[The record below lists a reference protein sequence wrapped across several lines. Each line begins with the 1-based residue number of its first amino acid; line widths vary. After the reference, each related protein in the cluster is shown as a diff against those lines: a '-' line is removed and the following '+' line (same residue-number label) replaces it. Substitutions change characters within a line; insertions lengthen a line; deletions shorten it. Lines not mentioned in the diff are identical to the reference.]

1 MPQLIDLGR
10 IRFSFLGD
18 YSSGTTY
25 EINDVV
31 RYGAN
36 AYVYKNATP
45 AAGNLPTN
53 TTYWSLMTSGVQYEG
68 VWSNATSYQPKD
80 IVTFGAKAYIALSA
94 HSGQDPTQTTYW
106 DVFTDAVRSTGA
118 WSASTAKYFPG
129 DIATRGGTQYVT
141 NSYHT
146 PNATFSVDLAA
157 SKWTVFAAGLRNRG
171 AWAVS
176 TAYLKDDLVTN
187 SLNSYTAT
195 QDFTSNATNFATET
209 NGYWT
214 LFTPGT
220 DNLPAQAGNADKL
233 LVTNGSNV
241 LWTPTIN
248 LSSSAQIDGSVY
260 MGASAA
266 EIATGEA
273 LSNLIGFGVGNAG
286 GSSEEFTQFTIWNKN
301 SDGLAST
308 DVIAQ
313 VHNGS
318 DLDGFIDMGITGENF
333 DAEVYGITG
342 PNDGYIFM
350 VAPAGTTGEG
360 NLVLA
365 TGDTG
370 TANKIIFAAG
380 GLTSGTTQMEIT
392 PDENVHI
399 EINTPSTSPST
410 GALTV
415 VGGVGVQG
423 NINVAGNAAIQGN
436 QSLVGNLVVQGSLSV
451 SGGQFAT
458 ENLSSTDPLLFV
470 GNQNEGNE
478 FDLGF
483 LTEAKQPSASVT
495 FSLGSIAVSASV
507 AVVTSRAYT
516 VLFKEIYNNVATLT
530 IGAHNYVV
538 GDIVNIAG
546 VDATFNGS
554 YTLTA
559 VAGNTIS
566 YAKTASNVTQTAG
579 AGTVQTLFN
588 TSSSIILGDFVTI
601 SGITGPNSV
610 FNGVHHIIAVSS
622 TTFSFSTA
630 AANQGSTSLSANSMA
645 SRTTRSKYSGIA
657 KNNTDGAW
665 YLFSNLETRPTTT
678 IDFTTPGLAF
688 DKLYLGSLDV
698 VSASDLRGAV
708 IAYSTLNVFAST
720 AARNAAIASPVN
732 GSYAYRTDAKVQE
745 FYTGTKW
752 EAVEQVVS
760 PLLAM
765 ALL

>member
-1 MPQLIDLGR
+1 MDFKGVYN
-10 IRFSFLGD
+10 D
-18 YSSGTTY
+18 ATTY
-25 EINDVV
+25 ELNDVV
-31 RYGAN
+31 SYGAN
-36 AYVYKNATP
+36 AYVYMYATSE
-45 AAGNLPTN
+45 AGNLPTD
-53 TTYWSLMTSGVQYEG
+53 TTYWALMVSGIQFEG
-68 VWSNATSYQPKD
+68 VWNNATNYQGRD
-80 IVTFGAKAYIALSA
+80 VVTFGARTYIALQA
-94 HSGQDPTQTTYW
+94 HTNQDPTQTAYWQVLASGIRTLGNWDSTTTY
-106 DVFTDAVRSTGA
+106 
-118 WSASTAKYFPG
+118 YLPG
-129 DIATRGGTQYVT
+129 DVVARGGSQYIT
-141 NSYHT
+141 NSYHV
-146 PNATFSVDLAA
+146 PNAVFATDLAA
-157 SKWTVFAAGLRNRG
+157 SKWTVFAAGLRFRET
-171 AWAVS
+171 WTTS
-176 TAYLKDDLVTN
+176 TDYLKDDIITD
-187 SLNSYTAT
+187 SLDTFVALI
-195 QDFTSNATNFATET
+195 DFTSNATSFATEP
-209 NGYWT
+209 GGRWT

-220 DNLPAQAGNADKL
+220 DNLPAQAGNANKL
-233 LVTNGSNV
+233 LTTDGTDP
-241 LWTPTIN
+241 LWTTSIN
-248 LSSSAQIDGSVY
+248 LSGSAEVDGALY
-260 MGASAA
+260 LGASAV
-266 EIATGEA
+266 EIADYQV
-273 LSNLIGFGVGNAG
+273 LSNLIGFGVGDAG

-301 SDGLAST
+301 TDGLAST

-313 VHNGS
+313 THDAT

-333 DAEVYGITG
+333 DAEIYGITG

-350 VAPAGTTGEG
+350 VAPTGTSGDG

-370 TANKIIFAAG
+370 QANKIIFAAG
-380 GLTSGTTQMEIT
+380 GLSSGTTQMEIT

-399 EINTPSTSPST
+399 EIDTPSISPST
-410 GALTV
+410 GALTI

-423 NINVAGNAAIQGN
+423 DINVQGNADIQGN
-436 QSLVGNLVVQGSLSV
+436 QNLVGNLVVQGSLSV

-516 VLFKEIYNNVATLT
+516 VLFREIYNNVATLT

-538 GDIVNIAG
+538 GATVNITG

-566 YAKTASNVTQTAG
+566 YAKTSSNITQIAS

-588 TSSSIILGDFVTI
+588 TSTSIILGDFVTI
-601 SGITGPNSV
+601 SGITGSNSV
-610 FNGVHHIIAVSS
+610 FNGVQHMIAVSS

-630 AANQGSTSLSANSMA
+630 EANQGSTSLSANSMA
-645 SRTTRSKYSGIA
+645 SRSTRSKYSGIA
-657 KNNTDGAW
+657 KDNSDGAW
-665 YLFSNLETRPTTT
+665 YLFSNLETRPSTT
-678 IDFTTPGLAF
+678 IDFTTPGLVF
-688 DKLYLGSLDV
+688 DKLHIGSLDV
-698 VSASDLRGAV
+698 LTAADLRGAV
-708 IAYSTLNVFAST
+708 IAYSTLNVFAT
-720 AARNAAIASPVN
+720 VGARNAAIPSPVN

-745 FYTGTKW
+745 FYIGTKW

>member
-10 IRFSFLGD
+10 IRFSFLGE

-36 AYVYKNATP
+36 AYVYKNVTP
-45 AAGNLPTN
+45 ASNNLPTN
-53 TTYWSLMTSGVQYEG
+53 TTYWSLMTSGIQYEG
-68 VWSNATSYQPKD
+68 AWSNETVYQPKD
-80 IVTFGAKAYIALSA
+80 VVTFGAKAYIALSA
-94 HSGQDPTQTTYW
+94 HSAQNPTQTAYW
-106 DVFTDAVRSTGA
+106 EILSDGVRSTGD
-118 WSASTAKYFPG
+118 WSSATAYYYPG
-129 DIATRGGTQYVT
+129 DIVTRGGVQYIT
-141 NSYHT
+141 TSYHV
-146 PNATFSVDLAA
+146 PNAVFATDLAA
-157 SKWTVFAAGLRNRG
+157 SKWAVFAAGLRFRG
-171 AWAVS
+171 AWATS
-176 TAYLKDDLVTN
+176 TVYLKDDIVTD
-187 SLNSYTAT
+187 SLDTHTALI
-195 QDFTSNATNFATET
+195 DFTSNATDFASEP
-209 NGYWT
+209 GGRWT

-233 LVTNGSNV
+233 LVTDGTNA

-248 LSSSAQIDGSVY
+248 LSSSAQVDGSFY
-260 MGASAA
+260 MGDQAI
-266 EIATGEA
+266 EIATAEA
-273 LSNLIGFGVGNAG
+273 LSNLIGFGVGDAG

-301 SDGLAST
+301 ADGLAST

-313 VHNGS
+313 THDGT

-333 DAEVYGITG
+333 DAEIYGITG

-350 VAPAGTTGEG
+350 VAPEGTAGEG

-370 TANKIIFAAG
+370 TANKIVFAAG

-399 EINTPSTSPST
+399 EIDTPSTSPST

-470 GNQNEGNE
+470 GDQNEGNE

-495 FSLGSIAVSASV
+495 FPLGSISVSASV
-507 AVVTSRAYT
+507 AVVTSRSYT
-516 VLFKEIYNNVATLT
+516 ATVKELTSNVATLN

-538 GDIVNIAG
+538 GDTVNVTG

-554 YTLTA
+554 YTVTA
-559 VAGNTIS
+559 VTVNTIS
-566 YAKTASNVTQTAG
+566 YAKTASNVAQVASDG
-579 AGTVQTLFN
+579 SVQILLGT
-588 TSSSIILGDFVTI
+588 SESIIAGDFVTI
-601 SGITGPNSV
+601 SGITGSNSV
-610 FNGVHHIIAVSS
+610 FNGVHHVTAVSS
-622 TTFSFSTA
+622 TTFSFSTTE
-630 AANQGSTSLSANSMA
+630 ANQVSTSLSAASMA
-645 SRTTRSKYSGIA
+645 SRSTRSKYSGIA

-678 IDFTTPGLAF
+678 IDFTTPGLVF

-698 VSASDLRGAV
+698 VTASDLRRAG

-720 AARNAAIASPVN
+720 AARDAAIASPVN

>member
-10 IRFSFLGD
+10 IRLQFLGN
-18 YSSGTTY
+18 YSSGTAY
-25 EINDVV
+25 SVNSVV
-31 RYGAN
+31 RYN
-36 AYVYKNATP
+36 NSLYVYINASTTT
-45 AAGNLPTN
+45 GNVPTN
-53 TTYWSLMTSGVQYEG
+53 TTYWSLMLQGFNFENA
-68 VWSNATSYQPKD
+68 WSVATEYQIND
-80 IVTFGAKAYIALSA
+80 IVTFGPKTYRALS
-94 HSGQDPTQTTYW
+94 SQTGNDPSNATYW
-106 DVFTDAVRSTGA
+106 EILTSGINATGN
-118 WSASTAKYFPG
+118 WSAATTKYFPG
-129 DIATRGGTQYVT
+129 DIATRGANQYIT

-157 SKWTVFAAGLRNRG
+157 GKWAVFASGFRFRNV
-171 AWAVS
+171 WAPNTV
-176 TAYLKDDLVTN
+176 YLKDDLVTN
-187 SLNSYTAT
+187 SLNSYIAT
-195 QDFTSNATNFATET
+195 QDFTSNGSNFATEP

-233 LVTNGSNV
+233 LVTNGTNV

-248 LSSSAQIDGSVY
+248 LSSSAQIDGTLY
-260 MGASAA
+260 LGASAA
-266 EIATGEA
+266 EIATGET

-286 GSSEEFTQFTIWNKN
+286 GSSENFTQFTIWNKN

-313 VHNGS
+313 TYNGS

-333 DAEVYGITG
+333 DAEIYGITG

-350 VAPAGTTGEG
+350 VAPAGTSGDG

-370 TANKIIFAAG
+370 QANKIVFAAG
-380 GLTSGTTQMEIT
+380 GLTSGNTQMEIT

-399 EINTPSTSPST
+399 EIATPSTSPST
-410 GALTV
+410 GALTI

-436 QSLVGNLVVQGSLSV
+436 QSLVGNLIVQGSLSV

-470 GNQNEGNE
+470 GDQNEGNE

-495 FSLGSIAVSASV
+495 FPLGSISVSASV
-507 AVVTSRAYT
+507 AVVTSRSYT
-516 VLFKEIYNNVATLT
+516 VTVKELTSNVATLN

-538 GDIVNIAG
+538 GNTVNVTG

-554 YTLTA
+554 YTVTA
-559 VAGNTIS
+559 VTVNTIS
-566 YAKTASNVTQTAG
+566 YAKTASNVAQVASAG
-579 AGTVQTLFN
+579 SVQILLGTSASL
-588 TSSSIILGDFVTI
+588 IAGDFVTI
-601 SGITGPNSV
+601 SGITGSNSV
-610 FNGVHHIIAVSS
+610 FNGVRHVTAVSS
-622 TTFSFSTA
+622 TTFSFSTTE
-630 AANQGSTSLSANSMA
+630 ANQVSTSLNAASMA
-645 SRTTRSKYSGIA
+645 SRSTRSKYSGIA

-678 IDFTTPGLAF
+678 IDFTTPGLVF